1 MKLLMYQTKIL
12 VRRLHR
18 AHYHP
23 SWSQQMRSDKTE
35 KFTEKAFLSRKTCF
49 KASSDTLSKFALPPT
64 PPAYLHEESK
74 TVQRKCHYRWSI
86 TFHQTSKTLHRT
98 FCKGQSC
105 LVLQP
110 DLCHQHPPTLVKKQ
124 DTSHAGEGKRDPAEV
139 LVENRAGDDQTVMVK
154 DTSHSLRC
162 DYSYP

>member
-1 MKLLMYQTKIL
+1 MIPANEKWQNRKI
-12 VRRLHR
+12 
-18 AHYHP
+18 Y
-23 SWSQQMRSDKTE
+23 
-35 KFTEKAFLSRKTCF
+35 RKSF
-49 KASSDTLSKFALPPT
+49 FIKENMLQGIERYSLSKFALPPT